1 MTEIKVYC
9 DHCGKVLDC
18 MSDYTDITI
27 EAAHKMVNADLC
39 TGCFELLT
47 DKINKFCK
55 KKGGEAK

>member
-9 DHCGKVLDC
+9 DHCGKVLDE

-39 TGCFELLT
+39 TDCFEKMC
-47 DKINKFCK
+47 DIIYKFCK
-55 KKGGEAK
+55 EKGGAE